1 MQTPAYSH
9 DEVFA
14 AVMALTAAGETPT
27 RANLFNK
34 LGRRGQS
41 LTAWKTYQEM
51 IAAGLLDLPRQ
62 VMEED
67 SSPELAKAEQAHKD
81 ALRTLTEVVR
91 AQTAKPY
98 QVRLQAMEKS
108 LIEHTTTV
116 ADLEAVIGVLEQ
128 HIEQLEA
135 DLTRL
140 RKGNGQRLI
149 L

>member
-14 AVMALTAAGETPT
+14 AVMALMAAGETPT

-67 SSPELAKAEQAHKD
+67 SSPELAKAEQ
-81 ALRTLTEVVR
+81 EVTTGTR
-91 AQTAKPY
+91 ANIY
-98 QVRLQAMEKS
+98 
-108 LIEHTTTV
+108 
-116 ADLEAVIGVLEQ
+116 ADLGTRASNSLMLRNQISRTESYVDSNTVVAAKMDVMATTMKEMRSITE
-128 HIEQLEA
+128 
-135 DLTRL
+135 DLL
-140 RKGNGQRLI
+140 PFG
-149 L
+149 